1 MGRPIDQRLVMA
13 YSGSFKKVSILRERG
28 FSVLVN
34 VSGHLFKKSIPTLK
48 DVEGNT
54 EAGMWVIPKYHNI
67 FCINVVL
74 NIILFCVHISS
85 HKNLKFWVTTLVYI
99 IYIYISTLSFKVY
112 GGNHLWLSLL

>member
-34 VSGHLFKKSIPTLK
+34 VSGQLFKKSMPTLK

-54 EAGMWVIPKYHNI
+54 EAGMWAIPKYPKSN
-67 FCINVVL
+67 FSMCIP
-74 NIILFCVHISS
+74 I
-85 HKNLKFWVTTLVYI
+85 HKSLKYWV
-99 IYIYISTLSFKVY
+99 
-112 GGNHLWLSLL
+112 